1 MASQTTTNRD
11 NLILA
16 MAELV
21 QTEVGQRFVEAL
33 KPFVEQSRE
42 ELVMAPP
49 DYLNYAQGV
58 ARQGTALVK
67 MFATSKDEAVKI
79 IAARQNQPTR
89 S

>member
-33 KPFVEQSRE
+33 KPFV
-42 ELVMAPP
+42 
-49 DYLNYAQGV
+49 
-58 ARQGTALVK
+58 
-67 MFATSKDEAVKI
+67 
-79 IAARQNQPTR
+79 
-89 S
+89 

>member
-1 MASQTTTNRD
+1 MSTPAYD
-11 NLILA
+11 NLVLA

-21 QTEVGQRFVEAL
+21 QTEAGQRFVEAL

-49 DYLNYAQGV
+49 EFLHYAQGV

-67 MFATSKDEAVKI
+67 MFASAKTEAEKI
-79 IAARQNQPTR
+79 IIARQSKR
-89 S
+89 SST